1 MHVYSVLTQYSAVE
15 ASDQSGCRVEDS
27 VESEGAA
34 EVSVDL
40 IEERLDVAGHVG
52 FYCLHGGI
60 GGGLKAACELGGDC
74 TVLGGV
80 ADLVIDDFD
89 IVIEEVGEEV
99 VEGCAGCAVASVGV
113 GDEVDDVVVAVVE
126 ADDGEGVDAAG
137 TGAGGGVADAGGA
150 VGGVL
155 GQFAPAAD

>member
-1 MHVYSVLTQYSAVE
+1 M
-15 ASDQSGCRVEDS
+15 
-27 VESEGAA
+27 
-34 EVSVDL
+34 

-52 FYCLHGGI
+52 FDCLHGGV

-74 TVLGGV
+74 AVLGGV
-80 ADLVIDDFD
+80 TDLVIDDFD
-89 IVIEEVGEEV
+89 VVVEEVGEEV
-99 VEGCAGCAVASVGV
+99 VEGCADCAVASVGV
-113 GDEVDDVVVAVVE
+113 GDEVVDVVVAVVE

-137 TGAGGGVADAGGA
+137 AGAGGGVADAGGA